1 MDEMIKFNPL
11 HYANPNFRD
20 TYFKNKKVEKEK
32 YMKDFGFE
40 KSGKGKITVEHNTFS
55 KQFLR
60 YFNIVLIKDSDNFG
74 IYNYKKHV
82 YEIDAQK
89 IIRRIIKKLFDFTKE
104 KPWNPQLGNLVIQT
118 ILHDCSIF
126 IDSFDSGNYI
136 NLQDGV
142 LDLKAFELKEHSPEY
157 YCTIQI
163 PIRFCC
169 NIETPIFY
177 QFLDDITCGD
187 EELKRVLQELIGN
200 CLSNETRA
208 EKAFF
213 FIGNG
218 ANGKSVLAKVIQ
230 ALVGERNCSST
241 TLSELSKTFGLSQLL
256 GSKVNIAAENNASA
270 FSSDVFK
277 AVVSGDRVEI
287 NRKYREAIT
296 VTLCTKLIMLFNE
309 LPQTTDSTYGF
320 FRKLMI
326 VPFNRTF
333 SDDEKDVRIFEKME
347 PEMSGIFHWALDG
360 LKRLQEN
367 DFIFSKCEAC
377 DTALNNYQES
387 INPVASF
394 FNHNYKPDENQTIRK
409 SEVYDFYERFCID
422 NSYSPVDR
430 QKFWRGWR
438 AYCSLHNINFKIK
451 RIKGYEYIEGISP
464 LNNNLEDK

>member
-1 MDEMIKFNPL
+1 MDSISKFNSFNYL
-11 HYANPNFRD
+11 NPS
-20 TYFKNKKVEKEK
+20 FKKEYYYEKKVDKK
-32 YMKDFGFE
+32 KFMKDFGFE
-40 KSGKGKITVEHNTFS
+40 KSKKGKIDVEHNTFS

-60 YFNIVLIKDSDNFG
+60 YVNIVFIKDSDSLG

-82 YEIDAQK
+82 YEFDAQK
-89 IIRRIIKKLFDFTKE
+89 ILKRIIKRLFDFTKE
-104 KPWNPQLGNLVIQT
+104 KPWNPQRGNLVIQT
-118 ILHDCSIF
+118 ILHDCSTF
-126 IDSFDSGNYI
+126 IDSFDSGDYI

-142 LDLKAFELKEHSPEY
+142 LDLKSFELKKHSPDY

-163 PIRFCC
+163 PIRFND
-169 NIETPIFY
+169 NIETPTFN

-187 EELKRVLQELIGN
+187 EELKIVLQEIIGY
-200 CLSNETRA
+200 CLCNETRA

-230 ALVGERNCSST
+230 ALVGTRNCSST
-241 TLSELSKTFGLSQLL
+241 TLSELSKNFGLSQLI

-277 AVVSGDRVEI
+277 AVVSGDRVEV

-347 PEMSGIFHWALDG
+347 PELSGIFHWALDG
-360 LKRLQEN
+360 LKRLKEN
-367 DFIFSKCEAC
+367 DYVFSKCELC
-377 DTALNNYQES
+377 ERALNNYQES

-394 FNHNYKPDENQTIRK
+394 FIHNYKPDEGQTIRK
-409 SEVYDFYERFCID
+409 SEIYDLYEKFCIG

-438 AYCSLHNINFKIK
+438 AYCSLHNISFKIK

-464 LNNNLEDK
+464 IKDYLED